1 MIITAVAAS
10 FSHEGEA
17 TTASETLAR
26 DFTWMMLSLL
36 SKWQLFLC
44 FKLLSQAARMLHQAL
59 GSVQFGI
66 WALEGVFDGLLTSC
80 VFGGKLFNVREPRF
94 LHQNNGFIIVLNP

>member
-44 FKLLSQAARMLHQAL
+44 FKLLSQAARMPSS
-59 GSVQFGI
+59 GSWVSAVWDMGVGGSFR
-66 WALEGVFDGLLTSC
+66 WAVDQLRVWGQVIQRT
-80 VFGGKLFNVREPRF
+80 
-94 LHQNNGFIIVLNP
+94 